1 MTHRP
6 AGSASRL
13 AGMSRSGPRTTA
25 RALALSLS
33 ITVVGLVG
41 ITEHS
46 SATQLPAA
54 GLALPATTP
63 PETAPPET
71 APPETIPPETA
82 APDTIPTSVP
92 AAEEDDGIDVGT
104 WLLITLFIVLAIIIV
119 SAVVTSISRRS
130 SRKTTPPAAA
140 PVTPAPLND
149 AAHQLVASA
158 QWIHDQLSLELLAA
172 APVQAAQ
179 RWSVERT
186 RIDNVVIG
194 TQAEASRSNNA
205 TWLQLGQFLSELAS
219 AIDTNLQLRVQEPP
233 NMGLVQESAN
243 VITARRSDIQAAINL
258 LRPTLG

>member
-1 MTHRP
+1 M
-6 AGSASRL
+6 
-13 AGMSRSGPRTTA
+13 
-25 RALALSLS
+25 
-33 ITVVGLVG
+33 
-41 ITEHS
+41 
-46 SATQLPAA
+46 
-54 GLALPATTP
+54 
-63 PETAPPET
+63 
-71 APPETIPPETA
+71 
-82 APDTIPTSVP
+82 
-92 AAEEDDGIDVGT
+92 
-104 WLLITLFIVLAIIIV
+104 LITLFIVLAIIIV

-140 PVTPAPLND
+140 PVPPAPLND

>member
-1 MTHRP
+1 
-6 AGSASRL
+6 
-13 AGMSRSGPRTTA
+13 MSRSGPRTTA

-41 ITEHS
+41 IAQHS

-54 GLALPATTP
+54 GLALPATT
-63 PETAPPET
+63 PPET

>member
-1 MTHRP
+1 
-6 AGSASRL
+6 
-13 AGMSRSGPRTTA
+13 MSRSGPRTTA

-33 ITVVGLVG
+33 ISVVGLVG
-41 ITEHS
+41 IAEHAW
-46 SATQLPAA
+46 ATVPPDPAA
-54 GLALPATTP
+54 EQAAPDTAA

-71 APPETIPPETA
+71 APPETVPA
-82 APDTIPTSVP
+82 SVP
-92 AAEEDDGIDVGT
+92 GTVPVEEDDGIDVGT

-130 SRKTTPPAAA
+130 SRKATPPAAA
-140 PVTPAPLND
+140 PIPPAPLND